1 MENKTRIELG
11 SIEDLKKLVK
21 DTVGS
26 NLNCAVV
33 KDEKLPSG
41 EFNISKIATTEFLNI
56 ARKHLSDGNFSVVTA
71 EDMNKSQI
79 SNSNSTPNT
88 KITSNK
94 KKM

>member
-11 SIEDLKKLVK
+11 SVDDLKKRVN

-41 EFNISKIATTEFLNI
+41 EFNVSKLATTEFLNI
-56 ARKHLSDGNFSVVTA
+56 ARKHLFDGNFAVVTA

-79 SNSNSTPNT
+79 SNSSSTSNT
-88 KITSNK
+88 KTTSSK

>member
-1 MENKTRIELG
+1 MENKTKIGLG
-11 SIEDLKKLVK
+11 SIDDLKQLVN

-41 EFNISKIATTEFLNI
+41 EFNVSKVPNAEFLKIAREY
-56 ARKHLSDGNFSVVTA
+56 LSGGNFTVVTA
-71 EDMNKSQI
+71 EDMNKNQA

-88 KITSNK
+88 KTTSNK